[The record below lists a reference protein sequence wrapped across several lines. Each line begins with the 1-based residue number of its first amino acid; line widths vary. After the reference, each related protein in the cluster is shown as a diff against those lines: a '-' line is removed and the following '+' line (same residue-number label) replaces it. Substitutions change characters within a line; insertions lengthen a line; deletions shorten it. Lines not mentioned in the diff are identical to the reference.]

1 MRASRRTCGPTSS
14 AVLNRYCRVDPGF
27 TVGRMTTL
35 NNRPNAAL
43 LIIDVQNDVMDRVH
57 NRDGVISNIGTLVDK
72 ARAEDVPVIWV
83 QHSDEELLKGSPEW
97 QYVSELSR
105 RESEPLVHKSYADSF
120 EDTDLEERLAE
131 QGVGRVVVTGA
142 DTDVC
147 IRATLHGAMVRG
159 YDVTLVGDAHTTQDH
174 TDEGAPSPELVVAH
188 TNLYWNYH
196 IAPGRKGGT
205 VATAEVS
212 FG

>member
-1 MRASRRTCGPTSS
+1 MRRSASISASARTWLGAQMRALFAGVLSRTSEIAYAGEPSTCGPTSS
-14 AVLNRYCRVDPGF
+14 AALNRYCRVDPGF

-97 QYVSELSR
+97 QYVSE
-105 RESEPLVHKSYADSF
+105 P
-120 EDTDLEERLAE
+120 
-131 QGVGRVVVTGA
+131 
-142 DTDVC
+142 
-147 IRATLHGAMVRG
+147 
-159 YDVTLVGDAHTTQDH
+159 
-174 TDEGAPSPELVVAH
+174 P
-188 TNLYWNYH
+188 
-196 IAPGRKGGT
+196 
-205 VATAEVS
+205 
-212 FG
+212 